1 MNGKPVEEQ
10 SPKPA
15 TSSVRWWTRL
25 REVGCLLVGLRR
37 HDFRAARTWA
47 HLQFADF
54 GWWGRWCRFLAWSL
68 RQMWH
73 AIPDALHDVRW
84 DQPVSRVPFWLAS
97 GNPWENHPWR
107 AQPAASLP
115 DRVDTVVIGCGFT
128 GAAAAYHWSR
138 QAPADRTLAVL
149 EMDDPASGS
158 SGRNEGLVVMGRYYA
173 YVRRTVLPYLA
184 QVRHDLTPTQ
194 RECLAEQFARVYC
207 AAAYKNADMIEQT
220 IRQEGIDC
228 DYRREGWVQA
238 LDERGQTALQ
248 ESVASARAS
257 GFTDWTSITPE
268 SVRQR
273 CGMQVRHNAGF
284 SIAAAS
290 FHPARWVWGLLDAAL
305 KVPQVQLFTRTRV
318 HSIVRQGDDYALAT
332 SRGQLVARHV
342 INATESYT
350 PLLHPDFHDVIQ
362 PTQTQAAMGIGGPQS
377 IPAGV
382 GISGP
387 SFFCGRHAEHVM
399 IGSDSTRVPDHEAG
413 RIQPS
418 RFLTKYLLAQL
429 QQHYGAVHM
438 RMTHEWSGTVGYTPD
453 EFPVVGLLDDHRQF
467 VIGGMAGSGTAVS
480 FNAARCICARIL
492 GTAQQPDDYPTEYFG
507 PSRLQRPDTHRWPE
521 LVPAAR
527 ESSSE
532 STGPP

>member
-1 MNGKPVEEQ
+1 MTVEDQ
-10 SPKPA
+10 PRVSPQQRI
-15 TSSVRWWTRL
+15 SCWNRL
-25 REVGCLLVGLRR
+25 RAVGRLLAGLRR

-47 HLQFADF
+47 HMRFADSPRVA
-54 GWWGRWCRFLAWSL
+54 RWYRFLIWSL
-68 RQMWH
+68 RQMWST
-73 AIPDALHDVRW
+73 IPDALTDVTW
-84 DQPVSRVPFWLAS
+84 NHPISRVPFWLAA
-97 GNPWENHPWR
+97 GNPWENHPWQD
-107 AQPAASLP
+107 QPAAELP
-115 DRVDTVVIGCGFT
+115 ERVDTVVIGCGFT

-138 QAPADRTLAVL
+138 GAPTDRRLAVL

-173 YVRRTVLPYLA
+173 YVRQTVLPYLTR
-184 QVRHDLTPTQ
+184 VRSELTPA
-194 RECLAEQFARVYC
+194 ECERLADQFASVYC
-207 AAAYKNADMIEQT
+207 AAAYKNADLVEQT
-220 IRQEGIDC
+220 IRREGIDC

-238 LDERGQTALQ
+238 TDRKGQSSLQ
-248 ESVASARAS
+248 ESVGLARES

-305 KVPQVQLFTRTRV
+305 KTPHVRLFTRTPVR
-318 HSIVRQGDDYALAT
+318 SIVRSGADYYVETA
-332 SRGQLVARHV
+332 RGRLVARHV

-350 PLLHPDFHDVIQ
+350 PLLHPELHNVIQ
-362 PTQTQAAMGIGGPQS
+362 PTQTQAAMGTGGPES
-377 IPAGV
+377 VPAGV

-387 SFFCGRHAEHVM
+387 SFFCGRHGEHVM
-399 IGSDSTRVPDHEAG
+399 LGSDATRVPDHEAG

-418 RFLTKYLLAQL
+418 RFLTKYLLSQL
-429 QQHYGAVHM
+429 QQHFGAFRM

-453 EFPVVGLLDDHRQF
+453 EFPVVGLLDDHAQF

-492 GTAQQPDDYPTEYFG
+492 GTAGVDDDYPPEYFA
-507 PSRLQRPDTHRWPE
+507 PSRLQHPETHSWPQI
-521 LVPAAR
+521 A
-527 ESSSE
+527 SSS
-532 STGPP
+532 GVGLDI